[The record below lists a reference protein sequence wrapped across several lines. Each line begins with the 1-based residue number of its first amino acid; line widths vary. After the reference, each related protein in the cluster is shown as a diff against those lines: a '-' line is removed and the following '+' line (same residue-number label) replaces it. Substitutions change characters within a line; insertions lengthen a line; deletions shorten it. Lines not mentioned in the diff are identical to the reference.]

1 MFSKRFL
8 AVILP
13 CIGLG
18 LAGCSLI
25 TNVDRTRIDNEN
37 GGSGGAGGDGAGG
50 NSGGSGGSAG
60 ETSAAGS
67 SSTGGSSAASTT

>member
-8 AVILP
+8 AVVLP

-25 TNVDRTRIDNEN
+25 TNVDRTKIDNEN
-37 GGSGGAGGDGAGG
+37 GGSGGAGGS
-50 NSGGSGGSAG
+50 SGGSGGSAG
-60 ETSAAGS
+60 EAGAAGS
-67 SSTGGSSAASTT
+67 STNGGSSAAST

>member
-8 AVILP
+8 AVLLP

-25 TNVDRTRIDNEN
+25 TNVDRTKIDNEN
-37 GGSGGAGGDGAGG
+37 GGSGGAGGA
-50 NSGGSGGSAG
+50 GGSGGDAGSAG
-60 ETSAAGS
+60 SES
-67 SSTGGSSAASTT
+67 SGGSSAATT